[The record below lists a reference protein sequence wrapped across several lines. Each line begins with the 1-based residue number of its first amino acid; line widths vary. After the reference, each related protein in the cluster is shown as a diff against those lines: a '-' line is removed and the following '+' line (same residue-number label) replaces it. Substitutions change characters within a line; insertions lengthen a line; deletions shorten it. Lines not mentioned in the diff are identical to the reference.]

1 MGIIPVTYY
10 PMQCWRAY
18 VGLVSALCRLSWTTF
33 DELTDIVLPK
43 TE

>member
-18 VGLVSALCRLSWTTF
+18 IGLVASLCQTGWQTL
-33 DELTDIVLPK
+33 DEVTGLVFPK